1 MDTPQLGP
9 RYRALY
15 PLAAGGMAEVWV
27 GAQKVAA
34 AQRPVAIKRIL
45 PQFADD
51 EKYVRMFL
59 DEAHLASCI
68 VSPNVV
74 ALIDADI
81 ADDGAPFLVM
91 ELVEGLSLSDML
103 KIPTHKMDVGMV
115 CYVIQQ
121 AAGGLHD
128 AHEARTPS
136 GELLELVHRD
146 VSPQN
151 LLVGVDGRVRLAD
164 FGVARGLERMTQTQH
179 GEFKGKLNYCAPEQ
193 LRGEIDRR
201 ADIFSL
207 GVVMR
212 QALSGKRLFGKSSSS
227 AETLRKLLD
236 EEIQPTLELM
246 PDLNPDLAAALDKAI
261 QRDPDLRYA
270 TAAEFG
276 EALAVFAE
284 GSRTTLGKL
293 VETMGGAPLQAR
305 RDKTAEHFADLR
317 TERESQSE
325 RESHAELGL
334 PSESGARSEIRL
346 KAGAPDHTFD
356 GSFMPD
362 SQAGVSPRKRPS
374 WMLPALIVTLCIGVG
389 VVAGITGGSSTSD
402 DEDPDNQ
409 QLVPDTIESM
419 QIDPLDDETVPTE
432 QLGAAQVVVVEPSA
446 EETPI
451 NAEPESSEPVSPTPS
466 ETSRTRRVQPRR
478 DDRDTE
484 SAVMAAEAEIQNAD
498 DPNEAVDSPDMD
510 SASDEESSSTMNRA
524 NRLRRD
530 LF

>member
-1 MDTPQLGP
+1 MTAVEPPQLGP

-27 GAQKVAA
+27 GAQRVAA

-91 ELVEGLSLSDML
+91 ELVEGLSLSDIL
-103 KIPTHKMDVGMV
+103 KIPTHKMSVGML

-121 AAGGLHD
+121 AAAGLHD

-151 LLVGVDGRVRLAD
+151 LLIGVDGRVRLAD

-212 QALSGKRLFGKSSSS
+212 QALSGQRLFGKSSSS
-227 AETLRKLLD
+227 AETVRKLLD
-236 EEIQPTLELM
+236 EEIQPTGELL
-246 PDLNPDLAAALDKAI
+246 PDLDPDLAEALDKAI
-261 QRDPDLRYA
+261 QRDPDRRYA

-276 EALAVFAE
+276 EALAEFAE
-284 GSRTTLGKL
+284 GSRTTLGTF
-293 VETMGGAPLQAR
+293 VETTGGPPLQLR
-305 RDKTAEHFADLR
+305 RDKTAEHFANLR
-317 TERESQSE
+317 TERELGE
-325 RESHAELGL
+325 HAPPPE
-334 PSESGARSEIRL
+334 PGARSEIRL
-346 KAGAPDHTFD
+346 KEGAPDHTFID
-356 GSFMPD
+356 SSFVSD
-362 SQAGVSPRKRPS
+362 SRSGVGAKKKPS
-374 WMLPALIVTLCIGVG
+374 WVLPALVVTLCIGAG
-389 VVAGITGGSSTSD
+389 VVAGFTGFGPEEEETST
-402 DEDPDNQ
+402 E
-409 QLVPDTIESM
+409 LVPDTTAEMEEVAPIAPGEGEPPAGAGEVVHES
-419 QIDPLDDETVPTE
+419 PTAVAVEAETETE
-432 QLGAAQVVVVEPSA
+432 S
-446 EETPI
+446 
-451 NAEPESSEPVSPTPS
+451 PELASPTPR
-466 ETSRTRRVQPRR
+466 ETTRARR
-478 DDRDTE
+478 GQRGNTRSNG
-484 SAVMAAEAEIQNAD
+484 SAMTDAAEMQTTGPDVEA
-498 DPNEAVDSPDMD
+498 PNDEASAPTDMD
-510 SASDEESSSTMNRA
+510 SPGDDDSSSTMNRA

>member
-1 MDTPQLGP
+1 MEPPQLGP

-74 ALIDADI
+74 ALIDADV

-121 AAGGLHD
+121 AAAGLHD
-128 AHEARTPS
+128 AHEARTPA

-212 QALSGKRLFGKSSSS
+212 QALSGKGLFGKSSSS
-227 AETLRKLLD
+227 AETVRKLLD
-236 EEIQPTLELM
+236 EEIQPTRELL
-246 PDLNPDLAAALDKAI
+246 PDINPELAEALDKAI
-261 QRDPDLRYA
+261 QRDPDQRYSS
-270 TAAEFG
+270 AAEFG
-276 EALAVFAE
+276 DALGKFAE
-284 GSRTTLGKL
+284 GSRTTLGKF
-293 VETMGGAPLQAR
+293 VETLGGAALQLR

-317 TERESQSE
+317 TKRDSQSE
-325 RESHAELGL
+325 HESPQEQ
-334 PSESGARSEIRL
+334 ARSEIRL
-346 KAGAPDHTFD
+346 KAGAPDHTFVD
-356 GSFMPD
+356 GGSFIPD
-362 SQAGVSPRKRPS
+362 SQAGVTPRKKPS
-374 WMLPALIVTLCIGVG
+374 WVLPALVVTLSIGGG
-389 VVAGITGGSSTSD
+389 VVAGFTEMGSAEEEETSIEQLVPEAIGGLPQGEPMAEEDPIGAGQVVVHEPPADVVVETETEPPEVTTPTPRETPRGRRERRGAGETRNSNTTAMTSD
-402 DEDPDNQ
+402 TVAEMQTSQTNDDESMDSQNMDSPVDEDP
-409 QLVPDTIESM
+409 
-419 QIDPLDDETVPTE
+419 
-432 QLGAAQVVVVEPSA
+432 
-446 EETPI
+446 
-451 NAEPESSEPVSPTPS
+451 
-466 ETSRTRRVQPRR
+466 
-478 DDRDTE
+478 
-484 SAVMAAEAEIQNAD
+484 
-498 DPNEAVDSPDMD
+498 
-510 SASDEESSSTMNRA
+510 SSTMNRA